1 MTHFAR
7 IRPRLTSLT
16 FPLIA
21 LAVISGV
28 TSFFSVY
35 NLSDWLKYTLWAS
48 AGVAAGILWLAPA
61 LKFVGTFVDVKSSGL
76 TISSGLGAARRRELT
91 WPEIAS
97 ISYSPMRGIV
107 IAVKEESE
115 LILRGYSNQKAIGA
129 ELQTLLRGK

>member
-7 IRPRLTSLT
+7 IRPRLTRLT

-28 TSFFSVY
+28 TSFLSVY
-35 NLSDWLKYTLWAS
+35 EMSDWLKYTLWVS
-48 AGVAAGILWLAPA
+48 AAVAAVILWLVPA
-61 LKFVGTFVDVKSSGL
+61 LKFAGTFVDVKSSGL
-76 TISSGLGAARRRELT
+76 TISSGFGSARRRELT
-91 WPEIAS
+91 WAEIAS

-115 LILRGYSNQKAIGA
+115 LILRGYSNQKAIVA